1 MNAVAQAASMYPKIT
16 ILAFEIMG
24 NHFHFVM
31 TAEQDDID
39 IFWRYLS
46 KKLSRR
52 YRNLKLTSLSIKRI
66 DNLNSLRN
74 NIVYTNRN
82 GYVADSS
89 YTPFSY
95 PWGTGRYYFLD
106 FPTGTSISQI
116 TIDNRRLL
124 FKCRTPELP
133 LEWITIN
140 DFVAPYSY
148 CAINLGMSM
157 FRDAHH
163 YFNMVS
169 KNVESYSGIAIELD
183 DGEFLTDNEL
193 FSQLCKLLRTTYG
206 VTSPKEL
213 TKQQKYDIAKKLHFD
228 FRSSNGQIRRVL
240 GITQYEIDTL
250 FPLNKH

>member
-1 MNAVAQAASMYPKIT
+1 
-16 ILAFEIMG
+16 
-24 NHFHFVM
+24 
-31 TAEQDDID
+31 
-39 IFWRYLS
+39 
-46 KKLSRR
+46 
-52 YRNLKLTSLSIKRI
+52 
-66 DNLNSLRN
+66 
-74 NIVYTNRN
+74 
-82 GYVADSS
+82 
-89 YTPFSY
+89 
-95 PWGTGRYYFLD
+95 
-106 FPTGTSISQI
+106 
-116 TIDNRRLL
+116 
-124 FKCRTPELP
+124 
-133 LEWITIN
+133 
-140 DFVAPYSY
+140 
-148 CAINLGMSM
+148 M